1 MFKIFK
7 AKTVLFALVSSLL
20 FSACNTKNIEEKNIV
35 EKVVLENNKFQALEL
50 NNITVKNGE
59 KVAFISF
66 ESDSKIHGNLGCN
79 NFFGSYKVNKNELTL
94 GQVGSTM
101 MMCQNMDTERN
112 FLDVLQNT
120 KTYKLENNILE
131 LYNQNG
137 ENIARFRK
145 E

>member
-1 MFKIFK
+1 MFKFFK
-7 AKTVLFALVSSLL
+7 VKTIMFAFISSLL
-20 FSACNTKNIEEKNIV
+20 LSACSTNSLEKENNM
-35 EKVVLENNKFQALEL
+35 EKSVLENSKFQAIEL
-50 NNITVKNGE
+50 NNIAVKNSE

-79 NFFGSYKVNKNELTL
+79 NFFGSYQLIKNELNL

-101 MMCQNMDTERN
+101 MMCQNMDTERE

-131 LYNQNG
+131 LFNKDG
-137 ENIARFRK
+137 KNIAKFRK

>member
-1 MFKIFK
+1 MFKFLK
-7 AKTVLFALVSSLL
+7 AKTIMFALISSLL
-20 FSACNTKNIEEKNIV
+20 LSACSTNSLEKENNM
-35 EKVVLENNKFQALEL
+35 ENLVLENSKFQAIEL
-50 NNITVKNGE
+50 NNIAVKNSE

-79 NFFGSYKVNKNELTL
+79 NFFGSYQLNKNELNL
-94 GQVGSTM
+94 AQVGSTM
-101 MMCQNMDTERN
+101 MMCQNMDTERE

-131 LYNQNG
+131 LFNKDG
-137 ENIARFRK
+137 KNIAKFRK